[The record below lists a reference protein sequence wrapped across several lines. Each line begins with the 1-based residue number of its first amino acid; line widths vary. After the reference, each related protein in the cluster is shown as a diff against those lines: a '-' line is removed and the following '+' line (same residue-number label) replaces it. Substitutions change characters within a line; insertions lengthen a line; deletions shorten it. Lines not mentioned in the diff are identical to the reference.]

1 MKKATTMLNLP
12 NYLTFIRIASIPF
25 FLVLLFSRLYLDL
38 LGGPRQGRESLF
50 DGLAVT

>member
-1 MKKATTMLNLP
+1 MLGQGLRQGIGIGVAGSAEQ
-12 NYLTFIRIASIPF
+12 LTLDGGAVENRA
-25 FLVLLFSRLYLDL
+25 VDL